1 MEWSS
6 TIFKSSGQ
14 SYSFTVPKPSYPGKP
29 RAVSEMQFTQ
39 LMPKYISLVWCS
51 LPPQPSYFKVHFLCY
66 FLCFPWPPPSLWFWH
81 HCQLLIN
88 ILHLFLHCS
97 TLLCQLSSWLKYNP
111 DFCFLNKLP
120 PLPLKQYTTSDIL
133 YLLHLH
139 HNHLVS
145 LPPTQNLHLISCLTL

>member
-14 SYSFTVPKPSYPGKP
+14 SYSFTVPKPPYPGKP

-97 TLLCQLSSWLKYNP
+97 TLLCQLSSWLKYNLIFASLTSYHP
-111 DFCFLNKLP
+111 FHSSNM
-120 PLPLKQYTTSDIL
+120 QYQIFSTCYISITTTLSL
-133 YLLHLH
+133 YLQHR
-139 HNHLVS
+139 
-145 LPPTQNLHLISCLTL
+145 ISISSVV